1 MVLGADTGFFIAQ
14 AQKHPQATAVW
25 QAVEEGNHELVVSTV
40 SINELFVYLFR
51 RGRSQDGQDWLSL
64 LISTQFVSL
73 VPVSIEIAQ
82 LSARYRHGIGLPT
95 IDSLILATCLDR
107 KCDKLLSTDN
117 DFRIVHEQ
125 GVIPVEFLERI

>member
-14 AQKHPQATAVW
+14 ANNHPQATAVW
-25 QAVEEGNHELVVSTV
+25 QDVNAGRHELVVSTV

-51 RGRSQDGQDWLSL
+51 RGRSQEGQKWLSL
-64 LISTQFVSL
+64 LIESKFVNL

-95 IDSLILATCLDR
+95 VDSLILATCLDR
-107 KCDKLLSTDN
+107 KCNKLLSTDS

-125 GVIPVEFLERI
+125 GIIPVELLE